1 MCSSLI
7 VYCLILFATTAGS
20 RVFGLLAAKVTLT
33 DGDDAALKRLE
44 ENVMKNSLSIPCE
57 VGII

>member
-7 VYCLILFATTAGS
+7 VYCLRLFATTAGS
-20 RVFGLLAAKVTLT
+20 RAFGLLAAKVTLT

-44 ENVMKNSLSIPCE
+44 ENVMENSLSIPCE